1 MSEATNERGFFD
13 DCQNILGPLSED
25 FWKVM
30 RALPLSAT
38 FPRLTGTIFPAGNI
52 ILSNCFVFLG
62 IWLLVLAL
70 LSLVSEELW
79 FLSFLHW

>member
-1 MSEATNERGFFD
+1 MSEATNGRGFFD

-38 FPRLTGTIFPAGNI
+38 SRLTETIFPAGST

-62 IWLLVLAL
+62 IWLLVLAP